1 MDDTIAPAGM
11 HILCI
16 ASGTAQFQ
24 LHTRTRVRVRV
35 LYKFNELH
43 VEWLRAIDRVL
54 TSPKRA
60 LCTLSAEAC
69 TEYS

>member
-1 MDDTIAPAGM
+1 MM
-11 HILCI
+11 SQLLLR
-16 ASGTAQFQ
+16 SYGTAQFQ

-43 VEWLRAIDRVL
+43 VEWLRAIDRVF

-60 LCTLSAEAC
+60 LCSLSAEAC